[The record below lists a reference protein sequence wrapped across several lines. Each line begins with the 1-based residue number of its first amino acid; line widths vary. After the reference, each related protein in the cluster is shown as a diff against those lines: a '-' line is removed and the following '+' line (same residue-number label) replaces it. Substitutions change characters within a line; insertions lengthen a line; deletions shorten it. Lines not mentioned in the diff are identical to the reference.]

1 MNRRHSTAGPPSEE
15 LLHLLGQVTGRI
27 MERIKL
33 QQARVALAIELQ
45 RHMLPPELPGMPG
58 LQTAARYLPAQTG
71 LDIGGDWYDAFVL
84 PDGALGFVIGD
95 VQGHDVEAAAFM
107 GQVRTG
113 LRAVAGATTDPGDVL
128 GRANNLLLSMSSDLL
143 ATCAFLRFDPDT
155 GELAGSRA
163 GHVPAIWA
171 TATGSEVLL
180 DPGGLPLGVY
190 PDQQYPVTRRR
201 LDQVGAF
208 VLITDGV
215 VEGPTYPIE
224 QGLARVAALVGSAYD
239 ADADDLATEVLS
251 VADLTGHADDAAVL
265 VLRHDGG
272 PYT

>member
-1 MNRRHSTAGPPSEE
+1 M
-15 LLHLLGQVTGRI
+15 
-27 MERIKL
+27 
-33 QQARVALAIELQ
+33 
-45 RHMLPPELPGMPG
+45 
-58 LQTAARYLPAQTG
+58 
-71 LDIGGDWYDAFVL
+71 
-84 PDGALGFVIGD
+84 
-95 VQGHDVEAAAFM
+95 
-107 GQVRTG
+107 
-113 LRAVAGATTDPGDVL
+113 
-128 GRANNLLLSMSSDLL
+128 
-143 ATCAFLRFDPDT
+143 
-155 GELAGSRA
+155 
-163 GHVPAIWA
+163 
-171 TATGSEVLL
+171 
-180 DPGGLPLGVY
+180 
-190 PDQQYPVTRRR
+190 RR